1 MHIARPGLQD
11 EQIKGKEGKL
21 AFKEFVYIFISN
33 NCLPWVFISFRGF
46 VNIISHQKL
55 NLRPNDIDT
64 LQKKLNHLNQ
74 RVLVCQQRTPASRK
88 VIVLWAPEMSLVGRR
103 SDLWS
108 FQPSVVSSAKARP
121 DASVKD
127 QTK

>member
-1 MHIARPGLQD
+1 M
-11 EQIKGKEGKL
+11 
-21 AFKEFVYIFISN
+21 AFKEFVYMFISN
-33 NCLPWVFISFRGF
+33 SCLFVGFISFRGF
-46 VNIISHQKL
+46 VNIISCQKL
-55 NLRPNDIDT
+55 NLRPNNIDT

-74 RVLVCQQRTPASRK
+74 SMLVCQQCTPASRK